1 MTCYKHG
8 LPWFLRS
15 KFCKPS
21 ENIANTLWK
30 IKKYHKMFQKCCNI
44 AQRNVLQYLNRP
56 FCKLTNSTFGLC
68 LVKIRLAFIHFNCC
82 LVLKSQLLFEAVGD
96 LNNKLVIIF
105 ATKWTNSIKCFLNR
119 KDWKRLVFEEKSDL
133 LVWRNM
139 KNPFLY
145 FLWTFAYLGRNG
157 NFFELFGPDFFSRN
171 NNMKKT

>member
-1 MTCYKHG
+1 MKDQ
-8 LPWFLRS
+8 
-15 KFCKPS
+15 
-21 ENIANTLWK
+21 K
-30 IKKYHKMFQKCCNI
+30 ISQNVPKCCNI
-44 AQRNVLQYLNRP
+44 VSAMFFNILIDHFANWP
-56 FCKLTNSTFGLC
+56 TFGLC

-105 ATKWTNSIKCFLNR
+105 ATKWTNSIKCFLNC